1 MHQAGSGGDTA
12 KSPIDQQALAGWLG
26 SRLAPGGAVRITGLR
41 VPSSGYSALTVLV
54 DVAVTEA
61 GETRMRPLVLRLEKP
76 GQHVFLDT
84 DIARQGEMMMA
95 LGRLGVP
102 VPRVVGIE
110 SDTRLLGGK
119 FLVVDRSEG
128 VSLPQSP
135 NYHVAGLLTEL
146 DDKGRRHL
154 WDDALSTIARI
165 NQLDWRNGFRF
176 LDKPQYGP
184 PGLGQYLGWLEA
196 WKREAMAGEADP
208 VIDRALARL
217 MSEQP
222 LNPHVNVLWGD
233 SNPGNFLFNPRGDV
247 VAALDFEASALG
259 PAEIDIAWW
268 FFMDEMLSHGQPRQ
282 PGLPTR
288 DQQLALYEAILGRRV
303 SDLDYFELLAA
314 TRIALVIARTGNVLI
329 RAGRLPAS
337 NRVAHHNPA
346 VLLLAM
352 KLGIVPEDMGDH
364 FAEFSRVMNDR

>member
-1 MHQAGSGGDTA
+1 MHQASPGGDA
-12 KSPIDQQALAGWLG
+12 ANSPIDQEALARWLTPI
-26 SRLAPGGAVRITGLR
+26 LAPEGEVRLIAIK
-41 VPSSGYSALTVLV
+41 VPSTGYSALTVLM
-54 DVAVTEA
+54 DAELRDS
-61 GETRMRPLVLRLEKP
+61 GGTRVRPLVLRLEKP

-95 LGRLGVP
+95 LGRFGLP

-110 SDTRLLGGK
+110 SDARLLGGK
-119 FLVVDRSEG
+119 FLVMDRVEG
-128 VSLPQSP
+128 LSLPQSP
-135 NYHVAGLLTEL
+135 NYHIAGLLTEL

-154 WDDALSTIARI
+154 WDDALATIARI
-165 NQLDWRNGFRF
+165 NQLNWREGFQF
-176 LDKPQYGP
+176 LDKPRYGP
-184 PGLGQYLGWLEA
+184 PGLGQYLGWLQA
-196 WKREAMAGEADP
+196 WKEEAMEGQPDP

-217 MSEQP
+217 VSEQP

-233 SNPGNFLFNPRGDV
+233 SNPGNYLFNPGGDV
-247 VAALDFEASALG
+247 VAALDFEAAALG

-268 FFMDEMLSHGQPRQ
+268 FFMDEMLSHGHQRL
-282 PGLPTR
+282 PGLPSR
-288 DQQLALYEAILGRRV
+288 EEQLALYEAILGRRV

-329 RAGRLPAS
+329 KAGRLPPS

-352 KLGIVPEDMGDH
+352 KLGIVPDDMGDH